1 MYVNSA
7 GYSFIYP
14 YLFLY
19 GVEASMTTL
28 CCLLAIYS
36 EGLDYGLTQGELYN
50 LVGVYL
56 PTFFIPLYIA
66 FDTFTRDWTAKDIK
80 KLD

>member
-1 MYVNSA
+1 
-7 GYSFIYP
+7 
-14 YLFLY
+14 
-19 GVEASMTTL
+19 
-28 CCLLAIYS
+28 LAIYS

-66 FDTFTRDWTAKDIK
+66 FDTFTRDWAAKNIE